1 MGMTKFED
9 VEDPGFVAVTGE
21 LRRWIKN
28 ISRSENIR
36 QPQLEGESLYRP
48 IRDEET
54 QGSYERRVLAITQG
68 SHFHG
73 PTTVSGGS
81 LFQGNFVGRD
91 TPF

>member
-1 MGMTKFED
+1 MDMTKFED
-9 VEDPGFVAVTGE
+9 VEDPGFVAVAGE
-21 LRRWIKN
+21 LRRWIRN
-28 ISRSENIR
+28 IARSESAR
-36 QPQLEGESLYRP
+36 QPRLGGEDSQRP
-48 IRDEET
+48 FESEDT
-54 QGSYERRVLAITQG
+54 QGAERQVLRITQGG